1 MTFCCHTI
9 VDDSNYIIRR
19 MTQIRNIA
27 LSSFKPSSQ
36 RGTRLTESKY
46 NSPRRHLMDSL
57 KIPLRSHNKRADP
70 SADGGRSG
78 SLKRLRAG
86 SIVEDVIVVEASSA
100 TASPSRS
107 SPKHHN
113 RGHRAMTEREADSE
127 KVSKD
132 KDERTLDPRKVLKLF
147 RIDQKKLA

>member
-1 MTFCCHTI
+1 MTLCCHAI
-9 VDDSNYIIRR
+9 SDDSNYIRR

-27 LSSFKPSSQ
+27 LSSFNPSSQ
-36 RGTRLTESKY
+36 RGTRPTESKHS
-46 NSPRRHLMDSL
+46 SPRRHLVDSL
-57 KIPLRSHNKRADP
+57 KIPLQSHNKRAGP
-70 SADGGRSG
+70 SADGERIG
-78 SLKRLRAG
+78 SPKRLRAG
-86 SIVEDVIVVEASSA
+86 SIGEDVIVVEASSA

-107 SPKHHN
+107 PPKHHD
-113 RGHRAMTEREADSE
+113 RGHRAMTEREVDSE